1 MKRHLSY
8 ALLALSVAG
17 TAIACDDDDPIGP
30 QPERFRAVLN
40 GANERPVRTTP
51 ATGTADFSY
60 LNDVLNWSI
69 DLDNINNVTAAH
81 IHLGTQDVA
90 SGGVILGLTP
100 GTSGV
105 NNNLITGSITR
116 AAYNLNPGQ
125 GQSFDQLLALMRTG
139 GAYVNVHTNLTTN
152 DPENNTGPGDFP
164 GGEIRGQITLRP

>member
-1 MKRHLSY
+1 MMKRHLSY
-8 ALLALSVAG
+8 VLLALG
-17 TAIACDDDDPIGP
+17 ITAAAVACDDDEPTGP
-30 QPERFRAVLN
+30 QPELFRAVLN
-40 GANERPVRTTP
+40 GANEHPARTTP

-60 LNDVLNWSI
+60 LNDVLTWSI
-69 DLDNINNVTAAH
+69 DLDNITNVTAAH

-116 AAYNLNPGQ
+116 ANYTPAQ
-125 GQSFDQLLALMRTG
+125 GQSFDQLLALMRNG

-152 DPENNTGPGDFP
+152 DPTNNTGPGDFP